1 MHAFVSSSHRLIQ
14 DALHVVPLLVG
25 VADPSAGEILALL
38 AECGN
43 AKEVVISVQESLE
56 RLVNALEYADDET
69 NAYLRLQRLMQLYI
83 GGTAHAPT
91 GPIRLMLF

>member
-1 MHAFVSSSHRLIQ
+1 M
-14 DALHVVPLLVG
+14 
-25 VADPSAGEILALL
+25 ALL

-69 NAYLRLQRLMQLYI
+69 NAYLRLERLMQLYI
-83 GGTAHAPT
+83 GGTSSAPT
-91 GPIRLMLF
+91 SFILLMISQLYRALSCGNDQPQIL